1 MVGMVLWGVI
11 CLVLGI
17 FVITLFAGENS
28 AHQLDPSEAPAKRDI
43 RRAIIPTSAELE
55 EFYRKQTGVVDS
67 SAQKQEQVADVKS
80 R

>member
-1 MVGMVLWGVI
+1 
-11 CLVLGI
+11 
-17 FVITLFAGENS
+17 
-28 AHQLDPSEAPAKRDI
+28 LDPSEAPAKRDI
-43 RRAIIPTSAELE
+43 RRAIIPTAAELE